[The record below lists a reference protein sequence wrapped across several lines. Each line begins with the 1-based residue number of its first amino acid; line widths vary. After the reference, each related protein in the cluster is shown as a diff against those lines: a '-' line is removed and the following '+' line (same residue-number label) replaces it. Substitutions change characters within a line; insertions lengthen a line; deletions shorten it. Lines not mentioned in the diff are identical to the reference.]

1 MIEDL
6 SRQIP
11 IEPIPEIQ
19 KFIINKGKQLNKS
32 VYVATN
38 LLESMVSNLSPT
50 RAEVNDIYNTL
61 KDGADALVLA
71 AETAIGSYPYSMCI
85 YGFKNDKKL

>member
-1 MIEDL
+1 MIEGIYLDKYQL
-6 SRQIP
+6 NEFQ
-11 IEPIPEIQ
+11 IQ

-71 AETAIGSYPYSMCI
+71 AETAIGST
-85 YGFKNDKKL
+85 L